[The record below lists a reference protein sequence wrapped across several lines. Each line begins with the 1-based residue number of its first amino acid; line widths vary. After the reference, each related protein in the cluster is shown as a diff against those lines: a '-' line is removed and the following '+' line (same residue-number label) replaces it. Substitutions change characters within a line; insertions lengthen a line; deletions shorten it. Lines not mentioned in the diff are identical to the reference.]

1 MLRQT
6 PKNPPNFFDL
16 PAELRELVYYYLI
29 KDVRLPPANPDQAG
43 DRILSNKIYFQA
55 HSPRPTLLQLKLCS
69 KRTYAEVRH
78 VLARHVP
85 YDTDEAHLDVMVR
98 GSSIWPTWVY
108 LPITRHLDP
117 VIRIDLRLFEA
128 VGWGSEFSTG
138 AYRGLWALFNAL
150 VSQGPCLIHN
160 RKGLRSPIHVRRL
173 RFRIHLCYPT
183 SAEDLYET
191 YRDVFDRLERLAFDN
206 VGLGNVEEIEAVLP
220 PNRRVW
226 RLKQLPTGFTIA
238 SRIA

>member
-1 MLRQT
+1 MLLQT
-6 PKNPPNFFDL
+6 LETSPNFFDI
-16 PAELRELVYYYLI
+16 PRELRDLVYCYLI
-29 KDVRLPPANPDQAG
+29 DDVRLPPANPDQSG
-43 DRILSNKIYFQA
+43 DRLLTNKIYFQA
-55 HSPRPTLLQLKLCS
+55 RSPRPALLQLKLCS
-69 KRTYAEVRH
+69 KRTNAEVNDI
-78 VLARHVP
+78 LAQYVQS
-85 YDTDEAHLDVMVR
+85 DTDEAHLDVMVK
-98 GSSIWPTWVY
+98 GSLIWPTWIY
-108 LPITRHLDP
+108 LPVTRYLDP
-117 VIRIDLRLFEA
+117 AIRIDLRLFEA

-150 VSQGPCLIHN
+150 VSQGPCLIQN
-160 RKGLRSPIHVRRL
+160 RIGGNTPLRNVRL
-173 RFRIHLCYPT
+173 RFRIHLCFAT

-206 VGLGNVEEIEAVLP
+206 VGLGNVVEIEAILP